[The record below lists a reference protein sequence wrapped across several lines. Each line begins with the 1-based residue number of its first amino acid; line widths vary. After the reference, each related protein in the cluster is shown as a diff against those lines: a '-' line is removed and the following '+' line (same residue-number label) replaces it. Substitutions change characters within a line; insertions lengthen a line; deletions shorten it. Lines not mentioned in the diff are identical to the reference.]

1 MDARLDTTE
10 QPSIVP
16 SEQPEKADTGAPVH
30 APPAP
35 DAERRTWIDTI
46 REHRVLAI
54 AAAVVLIVA
63 LIALVI
69 WWLNARHFE
78 STDDAFIDAR
88 TAAVS
93 SQVNGAVVD
102 VLVTDNQL
110 VDAGAVMLRIDDRDY
125 RSKLDQAN
133 AQIDQ
138 ANANIANLDAQLD
151 AQNARIEQAAKQV
164 TQAQAALTFAQQEND
179 RSQQLAKTGSG
190 TVQQA
195 QQTASNLLQNQ
206 ASLAAAQFNAIAATK
221 QLAVLKT
228 QRSSAA
234 AQLEQANAVQEAAAA
249 DFARTTITA
258 PVTGRITKL
267 TAANGNYATV
277 GQALMMLVPRET
289 WITANFKETQL
300 ADMRPGQPVDIEVD
314 AYPGRAFHGHVDSI
328 QAGSGTA
335 FSLLPPENA
344 TGNYVKV
351 VQRVPVKIVLDQPT
365 DVVLGPGMSV
375 VPSVKV
381 R

>member
-35 DAERRTWIDTI
+35 GAERRTWIDTI

-88 TAAVS
+88 TAAIS

-102 VLVTDNQL
+102 VLVTDNQR
-110 VDAGAVMLRIDDRDY
+110 VDAGAVMVRIDDRDY
-125 RSKLDQAN
+125 RSKVDQAN

-138 ANANIANLDAQLD
+138 ARANIANLDAQLD
-151 AQNARIEQAAKQV
+151 AQNARIEQATKQV

>member
-88 TAAVS
+88 TAAIS

-110 VDAGAVMLRIDDRDY
+110 VDAGAVMVRIDDRDY
-125 RSKLDQAN
+125 RSKVDQAN

-138 ANANIANLDAQLD
+138 ARANIANLDAQLD
-151 AQNARIEQAAKQV
+151 AQNARIEQATKQV

>member
-88 TAAVS
+88 TAAIS

-110 VDAGAVMLRIDDRDY
+110 VDAGAVMVRIDDRDY
-125 RSKLDQAN
+125 RSKVDQAN

-138 ANANIANLDAQLD
+138 ARANIANLDAQLD
-151 AQNARIEQAAKQV
+151 AQNARIEQATKQV

-300 ADMRPGQPVDIEVD
+300 ADMRPGQPVDVEVD